1 MKYDR
6 EKSIIRTSIIGV
18 IANVVL
24 VAFKAVVGIFANSI
38 AIILDAVNNLSD
50 ALSSVITI
58 VGTKLSSK
66 APDKKHPYGYG
77 RIEYITSVVIAVIVL
92 LAGVT
97 SLRESAVK
105 IFEPQQTDYSVPSVV
120 VIAAAIVAKIIIGK
134 YFKSQ
139 GEKLNSQSLTASGAD
154 ALFDAILSGGTLV
167 TAVVSMLWGISL
179 EGIMG
184 VLISIIIIKSGVEIL
199 TDTLNSI
206 IGVRADKELTDNLK
220 EKINSFDGVKGTFD
234 LTLHN
239 YGPSKIMGTA
249 HVEVADSMSAKE
261 IHRLTRRIST
271 EVFVEF
277 GIVLTLGIYAS
288 NDTGRFAEIKKTVQQ
303 IVTAHKEVLQMH
315 GFYADDDTKS
325 VSFDIIVDFDA
336 DADDVRDS
344 IKKEVSEKFSEYNL
358 DIVLDSD
365 YSD

>member
-1 MKYDR
+1 MTENR
-6 EKSIIRTSIIGV
+6 EKSIIRTSIIGI
-18 IANVVL
+18 IANIVL
-24 VAFKAVVGIFANSI
+24 VAFKAAVGIFANSI

-97 SLRESAVK
+97 SLRESAGK
-105 IFEPQQTDYSVPSVV
+105 ILEPQQTDYSVPSVI
-120 VIAAAIVAKIIIGK
+120 VIAAAIVAKIIIGR
-134 YFKSQ
+134 YFKAQ
-139 GEKLNSQSLTASGAD
+139 GDKLNSQSLTASGAD
-154 ALFDAILSGGTLV
+154 ALFDAVLSGGTLV
-167 TAVVSMLWGISL
+167 TAIVSMIWGLSL

-184 VLISIIIIKSGVEIL
+184 VLISIIIIKSGIEIL

-206 IGVRADKELTDNLK
+206 IGVRADKELTDKLK
-220 EKINSFDGVKGTFD
+220 EKINSFEGVKGTYD

-261 IHRLTRRIST
+261 IHRLTRSISGA
-271 EVFVEF
+271 VFVEF

-288 NDTGRFAEIKKTVQQ
+288 NNTGKFAEIKKTAEQ
-303 IVTAHKEVLQMH
+303 ITASYDEILQMH

-336 DADDVRDS
+336 DAIEVRDS
-344 IKKEVSEKFSEYNL
+344 IKKEISEKFPEFKF
-358 DIVLDSD
+358 DIILDSD

>member
-1 MKYDR
+1 MTTNR
-6 EKSIIRTSIIGV
+6 EKSIIRTSIIGI
-18 IANVVL
+18 IANIVL
-24 VAFKAVVGIFANSI
+24 VAFKAAVGILANSI

-105 IFEPQQTDYSVPSVV
+105 IFEPQETDYSLPSVI
-120 VIAAAIVAKIIIGK
+120 VIAAAIIAKIIIGK

-154 ALFDAILSGGTLV
+154 ALFDSILSGGTLV
-167 TAVVSMLWGISL
+167 TAIISMIWGISL

-184 VLISIIIIKSGVEIL
+184 VLISIIIIKSGIEIL
-199 TDTLNSI
+199 TDTLGSI
-206 IGVRADKELTDNLK
+206 IGVRADKELTDKLK
-220 EKINSFDGVKGTFD
+220 EKINSCDGVKGTYD

-249 HVEVADSMSAKE
+249 HVEVADSMTAKE
-261 IHRLTRRIST
+261 IHKLTRGISAD
-271 EVFVEF
+271 VFAEF
-277 GIVLTLGIYAS
+277 GIVLTVGIYAS
-288 NDTGRFAEIKKTVQQ
+288 NDTGEFAQLRKAVEN
-303 IVTAHKEVLQMH
+303 IVASHTEVIQMH
-315 GFYADDDTKS
+315 GFYADGESKS
-325 VSFDIIVDFDA
+325 VTFDIIVDFDA
-336 DADDVRDS
+336 DALLVRDS
-344 IKKEVSEKFSEYNL
+344 IKKEISENFPQYNF
-358 DIVLDSD
+358 DIILDSD